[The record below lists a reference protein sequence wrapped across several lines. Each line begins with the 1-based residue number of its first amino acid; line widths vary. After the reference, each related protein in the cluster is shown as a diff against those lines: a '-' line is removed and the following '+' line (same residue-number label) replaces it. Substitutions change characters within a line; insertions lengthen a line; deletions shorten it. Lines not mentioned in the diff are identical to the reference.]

1 MLYEQLLLFTVGIVF
16 IIIDVQYFAVECH
29 VIDVTWLYYSTVE
42 CKQFIH
48 AAAALLLVLSRSAR
62 DWVGRG
68 CC

>member
-1 MLYEQLLLFTVGIVF
+1 MTNMLYEQLFTVGIAR
-16 IIIDVQYFAVECH
+16 IIEVQYFAVECH
-29 VIDVTWLYYSTVE
+29 VVDVMWLYYSTVE